1 MPPAYGLLFARSL
14 AYTWAS
20 LIAKLRLA
28 LREQSPPAAGTEK
41 DHVNCVV
48 PLKKKQGPANCLR
61 LLQKTIRLALWCA
74 HVSAAGDH
82 AAFSFMLFTF
92 LGQTERFSRKICLVT
107 LRCSGDS
114 AMRIFLYMPL
124 CKCILQSE
132 NTSSLESVT
141 IVLRLIQS
149 VKRKGKHLASLLQSV
164 NKH

>member
-20 LIAKLRLA
+20 LIAKLR
-28 LREQSPPAAGTEK
+28 EQSPPAAGTEK

-48 PLKKKQGPANCLR
+48 PLKKKKGPANCLR
-61 LLQKTIRLALWCA
+61 LLQKTIRHALWCA
-74 HVSAAGDH
+74 HVSAASNH
-82 AAFSFMLFTF
+82 AGFSFLLFTF
-92 LGQTERFSRKICLVT
+92 LGQTERLSRKNICLMT

-114 AMRIFLYMPL
+114 AIRIFLYMPL
-124 CKCILQSE
+124 CKCMILQSE

-141 IVLRLIQS
+141 TVLRLIQS
-149 VKRKGKHLASLLQSV
+149 VRRKGKHSASLLQLI